1 MTDAHYEPARFPL
14 LRLALAAAAGLGC
27 LALATLPDS
36 PAGAERDFFFGASE
50 GIGIGILLMVAVRLV
65 PSLRERLVQDASNPA
80 LRRLAVRHRNEFFPP
95 MLAYVGVML
104 CWRRLLDAAGPGW
117 PRVLVA
123 LLPAVLIALVIH
135 AMLRHARD
143 SDELRRRI
151 ALESVA
157 IAAAL
162 VGTGYMAAG
171 FLQSAGLIALPADA
185 AMLWVFPSLCAGYG
199 VVKLFMARRYR

>member
-1 MTDAHYEPARFPL
+1 MTDTRTDPARLPI

-27 LALATLPDS
+27 LALATMPHS
-36 PAGAERDFFFGASE
+36 PAAGERDFFFGASE
-50 GIGIGILLMVAVRLV
+50 GIAIGMLLMVAIRMV
-65 PSLRERLVQDASNPA
+65 PSLRERLVLEASDPIV
-80 LRRLAVRHRNEFFPP
+80 RRLAVRHRNEFFPP

-104 CWRRLLDAAGPGW
+104 CWRHLLDAAGPGW

-123 LLPAVLIALVIH
+123 LAPAALVALVIR

-162 VGTGYMAAG
+162 VGGAYMTAG
-171 FLQSAGLIALPADA
+171 FLQSAGVIALPADT
-185 AMLWVFPSLCAGYG
+185 AMLWVFPALCIAYA
-199 VVKLFMARRYR
+199 VVKLFRGWSYR

>member
-1 MTDAHYEPARFPL
+1 MIDSHPATTRLPR
-14 LRLALAAAAGLGC
+14 LRLLLGAVAGLGC
-27 LALATLPDS
+27 LALATMPHS
-36 PAGAERDFFFGASE
+36 PVAGERDFFFGASE
-50 GIGIGILLMVAVRLV
+50 GIAIGMLLMVAIRMV
-65 PSLRERLVQDASNPA
+65 PSLRERLVQEASDPIV
-80 LRRLAVRHRNEFFPP
+80 RRLGIRHRNEFFPP

-104 CWRRLLDAAGPGW
+104 YWRRLLDAAGPGW

-123 LLPAVLIALVIH
+123 LAPAALVALVIR

-162 VGTGYMAAG
+162 VGGVYMAAG
-171 FLQSAGLIALPADA
+171 FLQSAGIIALSADA
-185 AMLWVFPSLCAGYG
+185 AMLWVFPALCAAYA
-199 VVKLFMARRYR
+199 VVKLFRASSYR